1 MPEFTE
7 EEILVWAEI
16 ENYKYFAQKGPE
28 PVSHGR
34 SWGLASRTLRHL
46 LDESAED
53 LVRPHRNIPILP
65 TLQRFFGI
73 TSLPRPRP
81 GLQIS
86 QDGHQNAIVAE
97 VEIDAMTLANQI
109 FGRFV

>member
-1 MPEFTE
+1 MQCLDRQVPIWDIFTE
-7 EEILVWAEI
+7 EEILAWAEI

-53 LVRPHRNIPILP
+53 LVA
-65 TLQRFFGI
+65 QA
-73 TSLPRPRP
+73 SWY
-81 GLQIS
+81 QS
-86 QDGHQNAIVAE
+86 QLRTRWRSDGHLDQ
-97 VEIDAMTLANQI
+97 
-109 FGRFV
+109 FGKPGRGRGRL